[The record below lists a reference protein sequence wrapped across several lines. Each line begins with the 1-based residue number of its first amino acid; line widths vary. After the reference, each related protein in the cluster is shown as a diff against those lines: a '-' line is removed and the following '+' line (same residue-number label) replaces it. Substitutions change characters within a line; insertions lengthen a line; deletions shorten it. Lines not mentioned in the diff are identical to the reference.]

1 MGKTK
6 ICIPL
11 DSAINYDV
19 EVSRLKR
26 EIRKLTDDL
35 NRSTNKLE
43 NQNFIKKA
51 PTDIVKKEKERAH
64 DLAASLEQLKQQ
76 STRIENRSRQ
86 KN

>member
-1 MGKTK
+1 MK

-11 DSAINYDV
+11 DSSINYDV

-43 NQNFIKKA
+43 NKNFIEKA
-51 PTDIVKKEKERAH
+51 PTDVVNKEKERAH

-76 STRIENRSRQ
+76 SARIENRGRQ